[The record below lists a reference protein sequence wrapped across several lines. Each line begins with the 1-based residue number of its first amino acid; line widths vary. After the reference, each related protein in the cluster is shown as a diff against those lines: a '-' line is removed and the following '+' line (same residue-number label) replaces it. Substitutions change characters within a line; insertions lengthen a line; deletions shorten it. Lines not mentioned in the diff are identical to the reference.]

1 MRRRDFITTLGT
13 AATWPLAAIAQR
25 PVMPVIGYLE
35 SGTGMITRGFYAG
48 LKESGFVEGK
58 NVIIERRV
66 AEGQYDRLPALVAD
80 LISRQVAVIVADG
93 SIGSALAAKAATATT
108 PIVFMI
114 GADPVRTGLV
124 ASLNRPG
131 GNVTGITTI
140 TGIIRKQLK
149 MLRQLVPTARAFA
162 MLVNPGNP
170 THTVDKADWKHI
182 ADDVGVPI
190 ETVSARNVS
199 DFEPAI
205 ASLASKQVDAVF
217 VVADSLFG
225 GGSSRRNLIATL
237 ARHNMPA
244 MFTSRQNV
252 VDGGLISYG
261 GSRTEGERQLGIYTG
276 QILKGAHPADLP
288 VLQVTKIELIIN
300 LKTAKTLGITVPDE
314 LLTLSDEVI
323 E

>member
-13 AATWPLAAIAQR
+13 AAIWPLAAIAQR
-25 PVMPVIGYLE
+25 PAIPVIGYLE
-35 SGTGMITRGFYAG
+35 SGTGIITPAFYAG

-80 LISRQVAVIVADG
+80 LISRQVAVIVANG
-93 SIGSALAAKAATATT
+93 SIGSALAAKAATTTT

-170 THTVDKADWKHI
+170 THMVDKADWKHI

-205 ASLASKQVDAVF
+205 ASLANKQVDAVF

-225 GGSSRRNLIATL
+225 GGSSRRDLIATL
-237 ARHNMPA
+237 ARHDMPA
-244 MFTSRQNV
+244 SSRQNV
-252 VDGGLISYG
+252 VDGGLIS
-261 GSRTEGERQLGIYTG
+261 
-276 QILKGAHPADLP
+276 
-288 VLQVTKIELIIN
+288 
-300 LKTAKTLGITVPDE
+300 
-314 LLTLSDEVI
+314 
-323 E
+323 